1 MNEPEQNEV
10 LYGHGTTQR
19 LVAVET
25 SDKDAVLFTRTMD
38 GTLAVER
45 RPFIPWILCDRERHF
60 EGATT
65 TQLSGSGHPY
75 LIEFESGWSS
85 SLDAKRSLRADH
97 ANLVTYTNPV
107 RHFLSRTGETLFK
120 GMAFDHLLRMQVD
133 IETTSLDPHAPG
145 AGIFLIAISDNRG
158 FSEALVGAEATILRD
173 LMSIVSERD
182 PDVLEGHNIY
192 GFDLPYILAR
202 CEASQ
207 LKPTLGR
214 EGRTAYTGR
223 SRNCALGANT
233 RPFSPVHIYGRHIL
247 DTYLQVQRFDIAKGQ
262 LSSYG
267 LKECAQ
273 AYHLAS
279 PDRIILDRSDI
290 SETYRTDKNRVLA
303 YARQDV
309 EETAALAALVA
320 PTEFYQAQIVPD
332 TYQDAAVCGTGEK
345 INSIMVRHYLRCG
358 EAIPRPSASS
368 AFPGGF
374 TEIRRTGIIRPV
386 VKADVESL
394 YPSLMLTQD
403 IKPKSDRLGI
413 FLPLL
418 RELTNRRLSAKR
430 ALKSAPPHSR
440 EEAYWDGL
448 QNSFK
453 TLINS
458 FYGYIGGPFYFND
471 NAAARRITEA
481 GQQVVKDIADELTR
495 RGASVIEIDTDGVY
509 FQPPERVRTLTDE
522 EAFVEEVGSVLP
534 AGIRLAHD
542 GSYAAM
548 ISLKIKNYV
557 LLHHDGRHVFKGS
570 SLRSRADEKFGRNF
584 LSDAVGHLL
593 LGDEAAAA
601 ALYTTIA
608 DKIVNGQMP
617 IEDLAKRERVTQK
630 MLASGLRKRAADA
643 LRGSIHSEGD
653 FVSLYQRKDGTL
665 GLADSY
671 DSDEDREYYLERL
684 YKFALRLKDALPD
697 ERFHKLFMLAS
708 TSPSGQTTLDLFG

>member
-1 MNEPEQNEV
+1 MNEPEQNMV

-19 LVAVET
+19 LVAVEAA
-25 SDKDAVLFTRTMD
+25 DREAVIFLRGQDDTVT
-38 GTLAVER
+38 VER
-45 RPFIPWILCDRERHF
+45 RPFVPWILCDRERHF
-60 EGATT
+60 DSAST
-65 TQLSGSGHPY
+65 TQLAGAGHSY
-75 LIEFESGWSS
+75 LMEFESGWSNY
-85 SLDAKRSLRADH
+85 LEAKRSLRDDH

-120 GMAFDHLLRMQVD
+120 GMAFDDLFRMQVD
-133 IETTSLDPHAPG
+133 IETTSLDPHIAG
-145 AGIFLIAISDNRG
+145 ARIFLIAISDNRG
-158 FSEALVGAEATILRD
+158 FSEALVGDEGTILRD
-173 LMSIVSERD
+173 LVSIISKRN

-202 CEASQ
+202 CEANNV
-207 LKPTLGR
+207 KPAFGR
-214 EGRTAYTGR
+214 EGRNAYAGR
-223 SRNCALGANT
+223 QRNCALGANT
-233 RPFSPVHIYGRHIL
+233 RPFTPIYIYGRHIL

-279 PDRIILDRSDI
+279 PERIILDRSEI
-290 SETYRTDKNRVLA
+290 TETYRTDRERVLT

-309 EETAALAALVA
+309 EETAALAALVS

-332 TYQDAAVCGTGEK
+332 TYQDTAVCGTGEK
-345 INSIMVRHYLRCG
+345 INSILVRHYLRSG
-358 EAIPRPSASS
+358 EAIPRPSPPSS
-368 AFPGGF
+368 FPGGF

-394 YPSLMLTQD
+394 YPSLMLTQE
-403 IKPKSDRLGI
+403 IKPSSDRLDI

-430 ALKSAPPHSR
+430 SLKSAPPQSR

-481 GQQVVKDIADELTR
+481 GQDVVKSIADELTR

-509 FQPPERVRTLTDE
+509 FQPPETVRSIEAE

-557 LLHHDGRHVFKGS
+557 LLHHDGRHIFKGS
-570 SLRSRADEKFGRNF
+570 SLRSRADERFGRSF
-584 LSDAVGHLL
+584 LTGAVGHLL
-593 LGDEAAAA
+593 LGDEEAAAE
-601 ALYTTIA
+601 LYSEMADRIA
-608 DKIVNGQMP
+608 TGGMP
-617 IEDLAKRERVTQK
+617 IEELAKRERVTQK

-643 LRGSIHSEGD
+643 IRGSIHAEGD
-653 FVSLYQRKDGTL
+653 FVSLYQRSDGTL

-671 DSDEDREYYLERL
+671 DADEDRAYYLERL
-684 YKFALRLKDALPD
+684 YKFALRLKDALPED
-697 ERFHKLFMLAS
+697 RFYKLFSRAAAAP
-708 TSPSGQTTLDLFG
+708 TGQTTLDLFD